1 MFLLF
6 GIIMKFVVLHD
17 NTQAFLQKQD
27 AISAINALQYYKIN
41 VFFLYFKIE
50 HHQNPEKWSNQTLW
64 LQSWHAIPHEF
75 FLHLPSVL
83 Q

>member
-1 MFLLF
+1 M
-6 GIIMKFVVLHD
+6 IK
-17 NTQAFLQKQD
+17 NQAFLQKQD

-64 LQSWHAIPHEF
+64 LQS
-75 FLHLPSVL
+75 
-83 Q
+83 